1 MFYPKGSA
9 NQIVASEANWAT
21 AQLDTG
27 TSELLLMPVIAWF
40 LVTRVGDYSPGVK
53 PDHSVEKLV
62 SVEVYPITVDGIE
75 DNPVA
80 LKSPSGLFTIPNNR
94 CNMTAQECLAELKS
108 NTGGGS

>member
-27 TSELLLMPVIAWF
+27 TNELLLMPVIAWF

-80 LKSPSGLFTIPNNR
+80 IRSPDGLFTIPNNR
-94 CNMTAQECLAELKS
+94 CNMTAQECLAELKL
-108 NTGGGS
+108 NPGGGG